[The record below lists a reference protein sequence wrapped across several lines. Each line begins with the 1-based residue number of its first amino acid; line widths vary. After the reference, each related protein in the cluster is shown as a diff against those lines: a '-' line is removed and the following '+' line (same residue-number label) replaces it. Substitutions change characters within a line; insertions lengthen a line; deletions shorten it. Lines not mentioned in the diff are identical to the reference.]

1 MQTLLPIAGLLV
13 NIPGFE
19 PFLKL
24 FKPLEVGLRADQVLL
39 EILRLPVELPQ
50 LLGFHDF
57 LMGLWVNTDGL

>member
-24 FKPLEVGLRADQVLL
+24 FEPLKVGFRADQVLL

-57 LMGLWVNTDGL
+57 